1 MNNIFHNKY
10 LKYKMKYLNL
20 KNNLSDKSGGFNMDK
35 LSEYTGTKISGPVS
49 CTRYKISDGKYVKD
63 IYLFGD
69 QHIMQKNFC
78 DEEFIEIQDYLD
90 ELFRNNK
97 SKLIDFF
104 IETPKELF
112 RFGPDFDENAH
123 YINKVKSK
131 FKDCILDESLNS
143 CPYNKI
149 RFHKVDIRFNSLDI
163 PYLKEVDKY
172 IFLLREELPEA
183 TDIYPSDINQ
193 VKENLKQ
200 TYEFFYNTL
209 PQIYDFCKNIIYPI
223 IDSGNQFLYSK
234 YAELFDTNNI
244 VSKEILKSGRYS
256 NNIIEFSKKEIEEI
270 ISSDLS
276 PTFINIF
283 EENRNDLNDKEKF
296 EILIGIN
303 YNNILLAITDF
314 MQMII
319 AISSV
324 IMDSYVL
331 SRMLKEKFSI
341 EESFDK
347 YKSNEKKYGPEHI
360 YIKNIIVY
368 AGESHCQNYIK
379 FLDEMGFNKT
389 VIKSG
394 PTWEEQNN
402 FSANN
407 CIELNS
413 PLFS

>member
-1 MNNIFHNKY
+1 
-10 LKYKMKYLNL
+10 MKYLNL

-49 CTRYKISDGKYVKD
+49 CTRYKISDGEYVKD

-90 ELFRNNK
+90 DLFRNNK

-104 IETPKELF
+104 IETDKEESEF
-112 RFGPDFDENAH
+112 DTDFDEKAH

-131 FKDCILDESLNS
+131 FKDCILDESLNT
-143 CPYNKI
+143 CPYNNKI
-149 RFHKVDIRFNSLDI
+149 RFHKVDIRNNSIDI
-163 PYLKEVDKY
+163 PYLKEVDNY
-172 IFLLREELPEA
+172 SFLLHEKLPEA
-183 TDIYPSDINQ
+183 TDEYPSDIDQ
-193 VKENLKQ
+193 VKEKLKQ
-200 TYEFFYNTL
+200 TDGFFYDTL
-209 PQIYDFCKNIIYPI
+209 PQIYNFCKNIIYPI
-223 IDSGNQFLYSK
+223 INSGNEFLYSK
-234 YAELFDTNNI
+234 YAELFDTTNI
-244 VSKEILKSGRYS
+244 VLKEISKSGRYS
-256 NNIIEFSKKEIEEI
+256 NNIIEFSKKEINEI
-270 ISSDLS
+270 IISDLS
-276 PTFINIF
+276 PSFTDIF
-283 EENRNDLNDKEKF
+283 EENRNDLNDEEKF
-296 EILIGIN
+296 KILIGIN
-303 YNNILLAITDF
+303 YNNILLAIADF

-319 AISSV
+319 SISSV

-341 EESFDK
+341 EESSEK
-347 YKSNEKKYGPEHI
+347 YKSNVEKYGSEHI
-360 YIKNIIVY
+360 YIKNIILY

>member
-49 CTRYKISDGKYVKD
+49 CTRYKISDGEYVKD

-104 IETPKELF
+104 IETDKEESEF
-112 RFGPDFDENAH
+112 DTDFDEKAH
-123 YINKVKSK
+123 YINKVKNK
-131 FKDCILDESLNS
+131 FKDCILDESLNT

-149 RFHKVDIRFNSLDI
+149 RFHKVDIRNNSIDI
-163 PYLKEVDKY
+163 PYLKEVNNNL
-172 IFLLREELPEA
+172 FLLHEKLPEA
-183 TDIYPSDINQ
+183 TDIYPSDIDQ

-200 TYEFFYNTL
+200 TDKFFYDTL
-209 PQIYDFCKNIIYPI
+209 PQIYNFCKNIIYPI
-223 IDSGNQFLYSK
+223 IDSGNEFLYSK

-256 NNIIEFSKKEIEEI
+256 NNIIEFSKKEINEI
-270 ISSDLS
+270 IISDLS
-276 PTFINIF
+276 PPFINLF
-283 EENRNDLNDKEKF
+283 EENRNDLNDEDKF
-296 EILIGIN
+296 KILIGIN
-303 YNNILLAITDF
+303 YNNILLAIADF

-319 AISSV
+319 SISSV

-341 EESFDK
+341 EESSDK
-347 YKSNEKKYGPEHI
+347 YKSNEKKYGPEYI

-379 FLDEMGFNKT
+379 FLDKMGFKKT

-394 PTWEEQNN
+394 PTWEELNN
-402 FSANN
+402 FIANN